1 MPDPHKVTSVTGQFS
16 CQFYFTSELRK
27 GIQMTY
33 KLMPRK
39 CREVKSI
46 VDAKTKK
53 AAILYFAALL
63 HLSEEDL
70 LGIYKIS

>member
-1 MPDPHKVTSVTGQFS
+1 MTFITKSFSVL
-16 CQFYFTSELRK
+16 FYLLEESGKE
-27 GIQMTY
+27 IEMVY

>member
-1 MPDPHKVTSVTGQFS
+1 
-16 CQFYFTSELRK
+16 
-27 GIQMTY
+27 MTY

-63 HLSEEDL
+63 HISEEDL
-70 LGIYKIS
+70 LEIYKIS